1 MSGAAHVIFF
11 LSYAITAPAQAPEKV
26 NWDSPVAR
34 DFNRRVADYVKL
46 RKTAQKEIHRL
57 KPTKSPEAIE
67 QYEHHLAHRIR
78 EARYSAV
85 QGNIFTPAITE
96 EFRRVIG
103 ITMQGPEAA
112 GIRQSL
118 QRAAPVRSRVM
129 RVNSAYPAGLPL
141 QSTPPSLLLK
151 LPPLPP
157 EVEYRVVG
165 HDLVLRDVEAN
176 LVVDLIPNAIP

>member
-1 MSGAAHVIFF
+1 LILF
-11 LSYAITAPAQAPEKV
+11 LSYAIPAAITAIAQAPETM
-26 NWDSPVAR
+26 NWDSEIVK

-46 RKTAQKEIHRL
+46 RKTAQKEIHRP
-57 KPTKSPEAIE
+57 KPTKSSAAIE

-78 EARYSAV
+78 EARHGAV
-85 QGNIFTPAITE
+85 QGNIFTPGITE

-103 ITMQGPEAA
+103 ITMQGLEAA
-112 GIRQSL
+112 RIRESL
-118 QRAAPVRSRVM
+118 QRAAPVRSRAIP
-129 RVNSAYPAGLPL
+129 VNSAYPAGLPL

-165 HDLVLRDVEAN
+165 HDLVLRDVDAN

>member
-1 MSGAAHVIFF
+1 MSGPAHLILF
-11 LSYAITAPAQAPEKV
+11 LSYATTAAAQPPEKV
-26 NWDSPVAR
+26 NWDSPISK

-46 RKTAQKEIHRL
+46 RKTAQKEVHRL
-57 KPTKSPEAIE
+57 KPTRSPEAIE
-67 QYEHHLAHRIR
+67 QYERHLAHRIH
-78 EARYSAV
+78 EARHGSV
-85 QGNIFTPAITE
+85 QGNIFTPEITE
-96 EFRRVIG
+96 EFRRLIG

-112 GIRQSL
+112 RIRESL
-118 QRAAPVRSRVM
+118 QRAAPVRSRAI

-165 HDLVLRDVEAN
+165 HDLVLRDVDAN
-176 LVVDLIPNAIP
+176 LVVDLIANAIP